1 MFIGGTVFIRQYL
14 KYYFKFHVC
23 LSIPVVRNLWS
34 VWPKKIFSLF
44 NVIICRL
51 PGGARKYP
59 RSGYFLVLNITKVN
73 NVSPDNFAPP
83 SIYNYL
89 CIKGMY
95 QIFTVFIYHDL
106 LMVIIILTAYRGFLR
121 IHF

>member
-1 MFIGGTVFIRQYL
+1 MPLI
-14 KYYFKFHVC
+14 K
-23 LSIPVVRNLWS
+23 VVPYVLGMN
-34 VWPKKIFSLF
+34 
-44 NVIICRL
+44 
-51 PGGARKYP
+51 PGVPGAPEP